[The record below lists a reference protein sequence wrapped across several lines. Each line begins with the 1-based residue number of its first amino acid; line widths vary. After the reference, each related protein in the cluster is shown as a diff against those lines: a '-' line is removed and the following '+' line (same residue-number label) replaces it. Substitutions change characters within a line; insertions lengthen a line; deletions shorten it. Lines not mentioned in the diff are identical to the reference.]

1 MADISPLSLLSQQ
14 EITGKK
20 PENLYGLEKADADK
34 YLEAQ
39 RGFVKSLEDRYSQP
53 NLWSVAAGFAKP
65 QLGGFLASLG
75 SASQALGEQAEKQR
89 DIQLPLYRA
98 RSELAA
104 YEMGLKQKAKAAG
117 KAEQIVGE
125 KRTPTPTEQM
135 DITSLTEGPTKG
147 AEVGAAAQR
156 SQAEQIRAAF
166 ASATSFADVVNKL
179 GNKFTMDQ
187 IGDFLRS
194 NPAII
199 PPAGTPEYLLNKPST
214 TAPAGIPAEPTAQQV
229 QPARTAMGR
238 QPIPGVDVDALTE
251 EQYRNATNDYNTI
264 KQEKY
269 AGLTKE
275 VNQQAQS
282 GRKVFE
288 TAQQIHDVASD
299 PVLAQIFA
307 QFEKGNPAGIIGQM
321 LESQNL
327 SSTLADMRK
336 YATSARLGGGDA
348 LTKLNKLET
357 LMGALQTEMQNAVIN
372 PTNERTASEFASL
385 PNLKNSQDA
394 FLRSIRYIANE
405 GLNKYEN
412 QFALEKASK
421 TPQFDPNYWNI
432 TPAYK
437 DAVRAAA
444 ARRDA
449 VVRTPATRDRPAF
462 MRGTVDDV
470 AFKGG
475 KDEGKKSSKPTA
487 KELRERANKP
497 D

>member
-20 PENLYGLEKADADK
+20 PENLYGLEKEDADK

-39 RGFVKSLEDRYSQP
+39 RGFVKSLEDRYAQP

-65 QLGGFLASLG
+65 QLGGFMASFG
-75 SASQALGEQAEKQR
+75 SAAQALGQQAEKQR

-147 AEVGAAAQR
+147 AEVGASAQR
-156 SQAEQIRAAF
+156 SQAEQIRAAIT
-166 ASATSFADVVNKL
+166 SATSFADAVNKL
-179 GNKFTMDQ
+179 GPQFTMDQ
-187 IGDFLRS
+187 FGEFLRN
-194 NPAII
+194 NPSVI
-199 PPAGTPEYLLNKPST
+199 PPAGTPEWLLKKPGAT
-214 TAPAGIPAEPTAQQV
+214 TPVGTPAEPTGQPTAQ
-229 QPARTAMGR
+229 PEKTARGR
-238 QPIPGVDVDALTE
+238 QPIPGLDVDALTE
-251 EQYRNATNDYNTI
+251 EQYRNATNDYNTL

-269 AGLTKE
+269 TGLTKE
-275 VNQQAQS
+275 VNQLAQG

-288 TAQQIHDVASD
+288 TAQQIHNVASD
-299 PVLAQIFA
+299 PALAQIFA

-327 SSTLADMRK
+327 SSTLAEMRK

-357 LMGALQTEMQNAVIN
+357 LMGTLQTEMQNAVIN
-372 PTNERTASEFASL
+372 PTDQRTASEFASL

-412 QFALEKASK
+412 QFALQKASK

-437 DAVRAAA
+437 DAVRAASV
-444 ARRDA
+444 RRDA
-449 VVRTPATRDRPAF
+449 LVRTPATRDLPAF
-462 MRGTVDDV
+462 MRGTIDE
-470 AFKGG
+470 AAYKGESKGG
-475 KDEGKKSSKPTA
+475 NKPTA

>member
-20 PENLYGLEKADADK
+20 PENLYGMEKADADK
-34 YLEAQ
+34 LLEAQ
-39 RGFVKSLEDRYSQP
+39 RGFVKSLEERYAQP

-65 QLGGFLASLG
+65 TLGGFMASFG
-75 SASQALGEQAEKQR
+75 NAAQALGEQAEKQR

-104 YEMGLKQKAKAAG
+104 YEAGMKQKGKAAG
-117 KAEQIVGE
+117 TAERIVKEG
-125 KRTPTPTEQM
+125 RTPTPTEQM
-135 DITSLTEGPTKG
+135 DITALTEGPTKG
-147 AEVGAAAQR
+147 AEVGASAQR
-156 SQAEQIRAAF
+156 SQAEQIRAAIT
-166 ASATSFADVVNKL
+166 SATSFADAVNKL
-179 GNKFTMDQ
+179 GPQFTIEQ
-187 IGDFLRS
+187 FGEFLRN
-194 NPAII
+194 NPGVI
-199 PPAGTPEYLLNKPST
+199 PPAGTPEWLLRKPGAT
-214 TAPAGIPAEPTAQQV
+214 TPIGTPAEPSA
-229 QPARTAMGR
+229 QPAKTASGR
-238 QPIPGVDVDALTE
+238 QPIPGIDVDSLTE
-251 EQYRNATNDYNTI
+251 EQYRKEVSDYNTL

-269 AGLTKE
+269 SGLTKE

-282 GRKVFE
+282 GRKVYD

-299 PVLAQIFA
+299 PALAPIFA

-327 SSTLADMRK
+327 SSTLAEMRK

-348 LTKLNKLET
+348 LTKLNMLEK
-357 LMGALQTEMQNAVIN
+357 LMGNLQTEMQNAVIN

-385 PNLKNSQDA
+385 PNLKGSQDA

-412 QFALEKASK
+412 QFALERASK
-421 TPQFDPNYWNI
+421 TPQFDPNYWTI

-437 DAVRAAA
+437 DAVHEATK
-444 ARRDA
+444 RRDA
-449 VVRTPATRDRPAF
+449 IVRTPATRDRPAF
-462 MRGTVDDV
+462 MRGSIDDA

-475 KDEGKKSSKPTA
+475 KDEGKKSNKPTA